1 MRKPWKEIKQDNGT
15 ISIYGNHH
23 WVELDY
29 QIPDWSESLDSEPCF
44 QYKGNTYFLCEFI
57 VTNSPFHPVP
67 EWLKEFSGYM
77 TDSFF
82 SGLLIKFSRDNERV
96 QVYNSIS

>member
-1 MRKPWKEIKQDNGT
+1 MTYEEKEEILNKLDNYEGPHDGTYYLLVRQYINIK
-15 ISIYGNHH
+15 
-23 WVELDY
+23 
-29 QIPDWSESLDSEPCF
+29 
-44 QYKGNTYFLCEFI
+44 
-57 VTNSPFHPVP
+57 NSPFHPVP

-82 SGLLIKFSRDNERV
+82 SGILIKFSRDNERV